1 MDTQVQEWVAAALAG
16 HGLVQ
21 AGPLEN
27 VKQRP
32 WATVLRARTCSG
44 DVYFKA
50 NAPGGRHEPAL
61 AQELASAWRDRVAS
75 PLATD
80 PARGW
85 LLTLDHGRR
94 LCDAVPQDRVL
105 ATWEELLPRYA
116 EIQLASAK
124 APERWLA
131 LGVPDRRLEELPAAT
146 EALLRDG
153 PELKAAERS
162 RMLLLLPDLEA
173 ACREL
178 AALPAAAA
186 LEHGDL
192 HGANVLV
199 GRGRRWFFDW
209 ADASVSH
216 PFFTLLVTCHMVIDA
231 LDSDTGRRASARLRD
246 AYLEPWSALAPASA
260 LRPLFPR
267 ALWVAHV
274 GRALDW
280 QHMLAGAD
288 DPGRAEWSPHIAAWL
303 RRWLGR
309 AGWWERLGV
318 EP

>member
-1 MDTQVQEWVAAALAG
+1 MDTQAQGWIAAALADYR
-16 HGLVQ
+16 LVQ
-21 AGPLEN
+21 TGLLER

-32 WATVLRARTCSG
+32 WATVLRARTSSG

-61 AQELASAWRDRVAS
+61 SEELAREWPDRVPS

-80 PARGW
+80 PERGW
-85 LLTLDHGRR
+85 MLTLDHGRR
-94 LCDAVPQDRVL
+94 LCDVVPKDRLL

-116 EIQLASAK
+116 EIQLASAG
-124 APERWLA
+124 APERWLT
-131 LGVPDRRLEELPAAT
+131 LGVPDRRLEALPAAT
-146 EALLRDG
+146 EALLRESAD
-153 PELKAAERS
+153 LTDSERS
-162 RMLLLLPDLEA
+162 RMLLLLPDLKA
-173 ACREL
+173 SCREL
-178 AALPAAAA
+178 AALPAATA

-199 GRGRRWFFDW
+199 GRGGRWFFDW

-216 PFFTLLVTCHMVIDA
+216 PFFTLLVTCNMVIDD
-231 LDSDTGRRASARLRD
+231 LDSEAGRRATARLRD
-246 AYLEPWSALAPASA
+246 AYLEPWAALAPASA
-260 LRPLFPR
+260 LRPLFSR

-288 DPGRAEWSPHIAAWL
+288 DSGRAEWSPHIATWL
-303 RRWLGR
+303 RRWLARTQLWGR
-309 AGWWERLGV
+309 LRA
-318 EP
+318 